1 MIDLG
6 QHIKQIEKLLVA
18 GAAVGQRFPNGD
30 HSLAM
35 ASQARPAGDPPAWL
49 GMINHST
56 TVELDVAAGSCAEFV
71 SSHKATNAAQKGHW
85 SPYSWPCAE

>member
-35 ASQARPAGDPPAWL
+35 AVKRGQPVIRQR
-49 GMINHST
+49 
-56 TVELDVAAGSCAEFV
+56 GSE
-71 SSHKATNAAQKGHW
+71 
-85 SPYSWPCAE
+85 